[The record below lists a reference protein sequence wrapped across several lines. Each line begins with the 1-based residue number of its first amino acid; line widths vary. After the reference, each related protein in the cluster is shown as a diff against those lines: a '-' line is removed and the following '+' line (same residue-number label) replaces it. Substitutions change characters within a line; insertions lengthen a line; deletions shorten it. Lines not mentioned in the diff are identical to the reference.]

1 MKTVQEVLKELE
13 TEELINAYLERVPIS
28 TKLMMETEDKSA
40 KDLLLYARGRVREYI
55 DRLRTIP
62 VDGCEETHILFAYE
76 TMKEYRENDY
86 ALVRLSDIR
95 TKGLNSHSYAYEF
108 SPQSEIVGYVV
119 ADTKRTQDDLIGLMT
134 DVLYEASFFGFEQES
149 LQEELDELDRRI
161 KEVESP
167 DFVGIP
173 EEEVWKELGIEKEVR
188 SEDENELEK
197 IYNDALIKY
206 NNFKYKKALREV
218 MDSLGLKGIMA

>member
-1 MKTVQEVLKELE
+1 M
-13 TEELINAYLERVPIS
+13 S
-28 TKLMMETEDKSA
+28 F
-40 KDLLLYARGRVREYI
+40 
-55 DRLRTIP
+55 
-62 VDGCEETHILFAYE
+62 LFCFRY
-76 TMKEYRENDY
+76 
-86 ALVRLSDIR
+86 
-95 TKGLNSHSYAYEF
+95 
-108 SPQSEIVGYVV
+108 
-119 ADTKRTQDDLIGLMT
+119 
-134 DVLYEASFFGFEQES
+134 FGFEQES

-206 NNFKYKKALREV
+206 NNFMYKKALREV